1 VVIMVV
7 EVPVV
12 AEAVLISAALAE
24 ETSVEAVP
32 EAIFN
37 YLCIMNNL
45 ITQSLQESQQV
56 LADFLGNPAKIEAI
70 EKAADVLVDA
80 LKKGNKILSCG
91 NGGSHCDAMHFAE
104 ELSGRYREN
113 RPALAAMAIS
123 DPSHISCVSNDF
135 GYNFIF
141 SRFIEGLGNKGD
153 VLVGISTSGNSANII
168 EAVKAAQLKG
178 MEVILLTGKDGGELA
193 GYGCHEI
200 RVDHFG
206 YADRIQEIHIKVI
219 HILIQLIE
227 SKLF

>member
-1 VVIMVV
+1 
-7 EVPVV
+7 
-12 AEAVLISAALAE
+12 
-24 ETSVEAVP
+24 
-32 EAIFN
+32 
-37 YLCIMNNL
+37 MNNL

-56 LADFLGNPAKIEAI
+56 LADFLANPAKIEAI

-123 DPSHISCVSNDF
+123 DPSHITCVSNDF
-135 GYNFIF
+135 GYNYIY
-141 SRFIEGLGNKGD
+141 SRFIEGLGNQGD
-153 VLVGISTSGNSANII
+153 VLVGISTSGQSANII
-168 EAVKAAQLKG
+168 EAVKAAQEKG
-178 MEVILLTGKDGGELA
+178 MKVVLLTGKDGGALA
-193 GYGCHEI
+193 GMGAIEI

-206 YADRIQEIHIKVI
+206 FADRIQEIHIKVI

-227 SKLF
+227 AKIFNR

>member
-1 VVIMVV
+1 V
-7 EVPVV
+7 EALAVE
-12 AEAVLISAALAE
+12 AEDLISAALVE
-24 ETSVEAVP
+24 GTSAEAVP

-56 LADFLGNPAKIEAI
+56 LADFLGNPAKIESI
-70 EKAADVLVDA
+70 EKAADVLVNA
-80 LKKGNKILSCG
+80 LTKGNKILSCG

-135 GYNFIF
+135 GYNYIF

-168 EAVKAAQLKG
+168 EAVKAAQAKG
-178 MEVILLTGKDGGELA
+178 MEVILLTGKDGGQLA
-193 GYGCHEI
+193 AYGCHEI

>member
-1 VVIMVV
+1 
-7 EVPVV
+7 
-12 AEAVLISAALAE
+12 
-24 ETSVEAVP
+24 
-32 EAIFN
+32 
-37 YLCIMNNL
+37 MNNL

-56 LADFLGNPAKIEAI
+56 LADFLANPAKIEAI
-70 EKAADVLVDA
+70 EKAADVLVEA

-135 GYNFIF
+135 GYNYIF
-141 SRFIEGLGNKGD
+141 SRFIEGLGNQGD

-168 EAVKAAQLKG
+168 EAVKSAQAKG
-178 MEVILLTGKDGGELA
+178 MEVILLTGKDGGQLA
-193 GYGCHEI
+193 AYGCHEI

-219 HILIQLIE
+219 HAFILGIE
-227 SKLF
+227 KSFAY

>member
-1 VVIMVV
+1 
-7 EVPVV
+7 
-12 AEAVLISAALAE
+12 
-24 ETSVEAVP
+24 VEAVP
-32 EAIFN
+32 EEIFN
-37 YLCIMNNL
+37 YLCPMNHL

-56 LADFLGNPAKIEAI
+56 LADFLANPAKIESI
-70 EKAADVLVDA
+70 EKAADVLVGA
-80 LKKGNKILSCG
+80 LKKGNKILTCG

-135 GYNFIF
+135 GYNYIF
-141 SRFIEGLGNKGD
+141 SRFIEGLGNAGD
-153 VLVGISTSGNSANII
+153 VLVGISTSGNSENII
-168 EAVKAAQLKG
+168 EAVKAAQAKG
-178 MEVILLTGKDGGELA
+178 MEVILLTGKDGGKLA
-193 GYGCHEI
+193 AYGCHEI

>member
-1 VVIMVV
+1 M
-7 EVPVV
+7 
-12 AEAVLISAALAE
+12 
-24 ETSVEAVP
+24 EAVP

-56 LADFLGNPAKIEAI
+56 LADFLANPAKIEAI
-70 EKAADVLVDA
+70 EKAADVLVEA
-80 LKKGNKILSCG
+80 LKNGNKILSCG

-135 GYNFIF
+135 GYNYIF

-153 VLVGISTSGNSANII
+153 VLVGISTSGNSANIM
-168 EAVKAAQLKG
+168 EAVKAAQTKG
-178 MEVILLTGKDGGELA
+178 MEVILLTGKDGGQLA
-193 GYGCHEI
+193 AYGCHEI

>member
-1 VVIMVV
+1 MI
-7 EVPVV
+7 
-12 AEAVLISAALAE
+12 LAALAE
-24 ETSVEAVP
+24 GTSAEAVP

-56 LADFLGNPAKIEAI
+56 LADFLANPAKIEAI

-135 GYNFIF
+135 GYNYIF
-141 SRFIEGLGNKGD
+141 SRFIEGLGNQGD

-168 EAVKAAQLKG
+168 EAVKSAQAKG
-178 MEVILLTGKDGGELA
+178 MEVILLTGKDGGQLA
-193 GYGCHEI
+193 AYGCHEI

>member
-1 VVIMVV
+1 M
-7 EVPVV
+7 
-12 AEAVLISAALAE
+12 ISAALAE
-24 ETSVEAVP
+24 ETSAEAVQ

-37 YLCIMNNL
+37 YLCTMNNL

-56 LADFLGNPAKIEAI
+56 LADFLANPAKIEAI
-70 EKAADVLVDA
+70 EKAADVLVNA

-123 DPSHISCVSNDF
+123 DPSHITCVSNDF
-135 GYNFIF
+135 GYNYIF
-141 SRFIEGLGNKGD
+141 SRFIEGLGTKGD
-153 VLVGISTSGNSANII
+153 VLLGISTSGNSANIM
-168 EAVKAAQLKG
+168 EAVKAAQAKG
-178 MEVILLTGKDGGELA
+178 MEVILLTGKDGGQLA
-193 GYGCHEI
+193 AYGCHEI

>member
-1 VVIMVV
+1 M
-7 EVPVV
+7 
-12 AEAVLISAALAE
+12 EAVL
-24 ETSVEAVP
+24 

-37 YLCIMNNL
+37 YLCPMNNL

-56 LADFLGNPAKIEAI
+56 LADFLANPAKIESI
-70 EKAADVLVDA
+70 EKAADILVSA
-80 LKKGNKILSCG
+80 LQKGNKILSCG

-135 GYNFIF
+135 GYNYIF

-168 EAVKAAQLKG
+168 EAVKAAQAKG
-178 MEVILLTGKDGGELA
+178 MEVILLTGKDGGQLA
-193 GYGCHEI
+193 AYGCHEI